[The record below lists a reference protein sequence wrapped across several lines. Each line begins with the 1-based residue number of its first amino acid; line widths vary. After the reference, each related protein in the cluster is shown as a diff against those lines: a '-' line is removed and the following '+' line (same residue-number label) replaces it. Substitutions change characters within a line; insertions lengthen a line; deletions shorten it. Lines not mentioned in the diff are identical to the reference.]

1 MRPFWEIAK
10 PHKDIREGK
19 LEEHIFAADLWK
31 VFSGEAVDE
40 YKDPFLFF
48 QRTYLTEELKNILSL
63 AEKRLKGGGGDP
75 IIQLQTPFGGG
86 KTHSLIAL
94 YHKAREWGAKRFVFV
109 GDKFG
114 VKESDLTPWEEMER
128 QLEGKVEEL
137 KGRLAPG
144 GEKLRKLLE
153 KHQPI
158 LLLLDELHEYAVKAS
173 GVGVGESTLATQ
185 TKAFLQELTGA
196 VSGTGKAILFVSLPS
211 SDPYRDQA
219 SEELL
224 TSLQSILGRME
235 KVYAPVRDE
244 EVAEIIRK
252 RLFEEIDEQSAWRE
266 IEEFLSYAEGEGILP
281 EGMDKSA
288 YRERFRRSYPFQPEV
303 IDVLYER
310 WGSFPTFQRTR
321 GVLRLLAL
329 VISSLYR
336 KGERKSFISLSDFDL
351 NEEDIRKELVKH
363 LETGYES
370 VIAADITGKDAG
382 AKVVDRSLGSAYEP
396 YHFGTKTANAIF
408 MYSFSAG
415 RARGASLNQIKL
427 ACAFPP
433 VPSSIVV
440 EAVEQLRK
448 RLWYLSDEGLY
459 FDKIP
464 NLNKVILDKKDT
476 IEDRELVEEERRILQ
491 AHIKD
496 ETLKAFLWPTSS
508 RDIPDGKELKLVVL
522 RERGRAREIWEN
534 RGDAP
539 RIYRNT
545 LVFLVPQ
552 DEGRAKFEDFLREKM
567 AWERIKGD
575 ESLKLTPE
583 QQNRVEER
591 VMEMKGREYEELRRF
606 YRVLLL
612 PERDGFKELD
622 MGIPSVGGRENIT
635 GEVYELLRSEERL
648 LERMSPQFIKDK
660 YLMEKDYLETKALL
674 ENFYRTP
681 GEFMLTSQD
690 ALRSAIKEGV
700 KGKLFGLGK
709 LTYEGQVIC
718 EHFGEECSPAF
729 EEGEVIVSANIC
741 TSQPTTDYDTLKR
754 ELIMSERKEASY
766 VMDKIK
772 SSDLPAEK
780 KQELLRA
787 GEMKARILEA
797 ESVEVLEEIKME
809 IQNAGFKDEELRKGL
824 LELVDMKIKELTG
837 GKLPPPPPPPP
848 LQPTIKSVSL
858 RLQIPPLKFFELS
871 KIVNQLRGKF
881 EELEIEMEI
890 NAEGGEG
897 MSDSDYDLVKE
908 GLQQAGIE
916 VIKEE
921 LQKE

>member
-19 LEEHIFAADLWK
+19 LEEHIFAADLWN
-31 VFSGEAVDE
+31 VFAGKAVDE

-94 YHKAREWGAKRFVFV
+94 YHKAREWGAKCFVFV

-144 GEKLRKLLE
+144 GEKLRRLLE
-153 KHQPI
+153 KHKPI
-158 LLLLDELHEYAVKAS
+158 LLLLDELHAYAVNAS
-173 GVGVGESTLATQ
+173 GVGVGESNLANQTLV
-185 TKAFLQELTGA
+185 FLHQLTGA

-211 SDPYRDQA
+211 SDPYRDQK

-336 KGERKSFISLSDFDL
+336 KGERKSFISLSDFNL

-370 VIAADITGKDAG
+370 VIAADITGKNAG

-427 ACAFPP
+427 SCAFPP

-491 AHIKD
+491 AHMKD
-496 ETLKAFLWPTSS
+496 DPLKAFLWPTNS
-508 RDIPDGKELKLVVL
+508 RDIPDGKELKLVVS
-522 RERGRAREIWEN
+522 RERGKAREIWEN

-591 VMEMKGREYEELRRF
+591 VKEMKGREYEELRRF

-612 PERDGFKELD
+612 PERDCFKELD

-648 LERMSPQFIKDK
+648 LERVSPQFIKDK

-709 LTYEGQVIC
+709 LTYEGQVVC
-718 EHFGEECSPAF
+718 EHFGEECSPTF
-729 EEGEVIVSANIC
+729 EEGEVIVKAELC
-741 TSQPTTDYDTLKR
+741 EYEVQPPPPQEEYERLKNKLMR
-754 ELIMSERKEASY
+754 EKKEEIYHVINEIEKSNLP
-766 VMDKIK
+766 MDKK
-772 SSDLPAEK
+772 E
-780 KQELLRA
+780 ELVKA
-787 GEMKARILEA
+787 GEIRVRILEA
-797 ESVEVLEEIKME
+797 KNNEEELKKIRQMIIDSNLPKELKDRLLEE
-809 IQNAGFKDEELRKGL
+809 
-824 LELVDMKIKELTG
+824 TG
-837 GKLPPPPPPPP
+837 PLPPPPPPPP
-848 LQPTIKSVSL
+848 PPIKGISLKLQV
-858 RLQIPPLKFFELS
+858 PPLKFSELVR
-871 KIVNQLRGKF
+871 IVNQLRRKF
-881 EELEIEMEI
+881 EKCQIEMEI
-890 NAEGGEG
+890 NAGGEG
-897 MSDSDYDLVKE
+897 GMSESDYDLVKE

>member
-19 LEEHIFAADLWK
+19 LEEHIFAADLWN
-31 VFSGEAVDE
+31 VFAGEAVDE

-94 YHKAREWGAKRFVFV
+94 YHKAREWGAKCFVFV

-144 GEKLRKLLE
+144 GEKLRRLLE

-173 GVGVGESTLATQ
+173 GVGVGKSNLALQ

-196 VSGTGKAILFVSLPS
+196 VSGTGRAILFVSLPS
-211 SDPYRDQA
+211 SDPYRDQT

-396 YHFGTKTANAIF
+396 YRFGTKTANAIF

-427 ACAFPP
+427 ACALPP

-496 ETLKAFLWPTSS
+496 DPLKSFLWPTSS

-575 ESLKLTPE
+575 ESLLLSEE
-583 QQNRVEER
+583 QKKRVEER
-591 VMEMKGREYEELRRF
+591 IKETKGREYEELRRF

-622 MGIPSVGGRENIT
+622 MGIPSVGGSENIT
-635 GEVYELLRSEERL
+635 AEVYELLRSEERL

-674 ENFYRTP
+674 DNFYRTP

-718 EHFGEECSPAF
+718 EHFGEEWSPTF
-729 EEGEVIVSANIC
+729 EEGEVIVSPDIC
-741 TSQPTTDYDTLKR
+741 TSQPTTDYDTLKK
-754 ELIMSERKEASY
+754 ELIMSERKETTY
-766 VMDKIK
+766 DVMDKIK
-772 SSDLPAEK
+772 NSNLSEEK

-787 GEMKARILEA
+787 GEMKTRILEA
-797 ESVEVLEEIKME
+797 ESVEVLEQIKIEIP
-809 IQNAGFKDEELRKGL
+809 NAGFKDEELRKGL
-824 LELVDMKIKELTG
+824 LELVDKKIEETG
-837 GKLPPPPPPPP
+837 GKPPELPPPPP
-848 LQPTIKSVSL
+848 QPSIKSVSL
-858 RLQIPPLKFFELS
+858 RLQVPPLKFSELVR
-871 KIVNQLRGKF
+871 IVNQLRRKFGKCQ
-881 EELEIEMEI
+881 IEMGI
-890 NAEGGEG
+890 NAEGEEG
-897 MSDSDYDLVKE
+897 MSESEYDLVKE